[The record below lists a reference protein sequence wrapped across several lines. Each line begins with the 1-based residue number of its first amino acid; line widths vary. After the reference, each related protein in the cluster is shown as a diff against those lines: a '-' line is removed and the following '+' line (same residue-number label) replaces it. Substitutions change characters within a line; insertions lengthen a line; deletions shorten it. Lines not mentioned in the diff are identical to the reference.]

1 MTRTKAPKSIKH
13 EERVP
18 VQVDPALQRAMARPG
33 PWNWRIQQIE
43 LDFSDA
49 TSAYTRGRKGAA
61 DTSSPP
67 AVRAVAQRCADRA
80 YGQVLAYLEE
90 AAACVVDTERARLM
104 MNSLVDTALLYLDIS
119 DPQIAARITLIE
131 QQMDGRTPP
140 VAAKPK
146 RRLAIIGG
154 RDVA

>member
-1 MTRTKAPKSIKH
+1 
-13 EERVP
+13 
-18 VQVDPALQRAMARPG
+18 
-33 PWNWRIQQIE
+33 
-43 LDFSDA
+43 
-49 TSAYTRGRKGAA
+49 
-61 DTSSPP
+61 
-67 AVRAVAQRCADRA
+67 
-80 YGQVLAYLEE
+80 
-90 AAACVVDTERARLM
+90 M
-104 MNSLVDTALLYLDIS
+104 MNSLVDMALLYLDIS